1 MAGTFQ
7 TKDNRA
13 WILREVQKVPEKEK
27 LKINLG
33 YLPWKP
39 KSMEIPPV
47 KWVSGKFGLEFAI
60 EQIECRQ
67 IFPDLGQR

>member
-13 WILREVQKVPEKEK
+13 WILHKVQKVPEKEK
-27 LKINLG
+27 LKINLD
-33 YLPWKP
+33 YLPWEIE
-39 KSMEIPPV
+39 SMEIPSA

-60 EQIECRQ
+60 EQIEGRQ
-67 IFPDLGQR
+67 IFPDLGQL

>member
-13 WILREVQKVPEKEK
+13 WILHKVQKVPEKEK

-33 YLPWKP
+33 YLPWKTE
-39 KSMEIPPV
+39 SREIPPV

-60 EQIECRQ
+60 EQIEGRQ
-67 IFPDLGQR
+67 IFPDFGQL